1 MSRLIYFRHAQASY
15 GKPDYDQLSEKG
27 YLQSEILGKHL
38 ADRKTEFDHIYVGPL
53 KRHRQT
59 LSKVQ
64 EAYANAGLPLP
75 EAIPMQELD
84 EHRGPDILKM
94 VLHQLKDEDSQIG
107 EWEAIREKDPSQN
120 VKMGLLIFDRAM
132 QLWATG
138 QLEKYQPT
146 KYLNWSQFK
155 EQVGKG
161 YKQVLEKHAEEKGA
175 TIGLFTSGGTISS
188 IMGHTLGITE
198 NKDIIK
204 LNGVVQNTSMTEIL
218 FSGRRVTLKRFNEV
232 SHLPEDLLTYV

>member
-1 MSRLIYFRHAQASY
+1 MSKLIYFRHAQASY

-27 YLQSEILGKHL
+27 YLQSEILGRHL
-38 ADRKTEFDHIYVGPL
+38 AEGKTVFDHIYVGPL

-75 EAIPMQELD
+75 APITMQELD
-84 EHRGPDILKM
+84 EHRGPDILKQ
-94 VLHQLKDEDSQIG
+94 VLHELKNDDPQIG

-132 QLWATG
+132 ELWATG
-138 QLEKYQPT
+138 ALEKYQPS

-155 EQVGKG
+155 DQVARG
-161 YKQVLEKHAEEKGA
+161 YQQVLKNHASEKGV
-175 TIGLFTSGGTISS
+175 TIGLFTSGGTISA
-188 IMGHTLGITE
+188 IMGHTLGIAE
-198 NKDIIK
+198 NRDIIK
-204 LNGVVQNTSMTEIL
+204 LNGVVQNTSKTEIM
-218 FSGRRVTLKRFNEV
+218 FSGSRVTLKRFNEV
-232 SHLPEDLLTYV
+232 SHLPEDLKTYV